1 MDGVD
6 HHITG
11 PHPLRKLL
19 CLRSMENHRQYKQ
32 TVSMSL
38 HEAVPEAGSH
48 PEVVGGALHLTL
60 TEVGVYLLEGS
71 EEEDGVLR
79 LLWHRKW
86 R

>member
-11 PHPLRKLL
+11 PLPHRKL
-19 CLRSMENHRQYKQ
+19 RQMSMENHRQYKQ
-32 TVSMSL
+32 MVFMFL
-38 HEAVPEAGSH
+38 HEVVAEERSH
-48 PEVVGGALHLTL
+48 PEVVGGALHPTL

-71 EEEDGVLR
+71 EGEDGVLR
-79 LLWHRKW
+79 LPWHHKW